1 MVSLFGISLV
11 VVISVV
17 AAVLTILEYLKYLPD
32 VLVLFRNPSKMVTIH
47 RSIIETYYFKK
58 FWKPIVSGEKVV
70 VVFPAKDLDDHR
82 EDTTK
87 FDHQGLQQL
96 LDKLKSNFRNLEIEP
111 VPDDQFGNEHQNY
124 DIISVAGPI
133 PNRVSHQLLSG
144 TTVQFRFDELQTGK
158 IINSVVS
165 VDGEVTLEPDTHYDN
180 TSDKIVCTKDYGII
194 TRAKSPF
201 NNDQELINVAGGYGE
216 GTLAG
221 CQLLQTPSILATLD
235 REGGR
240 YFQALY
246 SVDISEDGV
255 LKEPYLLT
263 ESSEWE
269 FEIDPII
276 SLKRESN

>member
-1 MVSLFGISLV
+1 MSSVFGISFIILV
-11 VVISVV
+11 SVV

-32 VLVLFRNPSKMVTIH
+32 VLVLLRSPSKLTTIH
-47 RSIIETYYFKK
+47 NSIIETYYLKK
-58 FWKPIVSGEKVV
+58 FWKPLVSGEKVV

-96 LDKLKSNFRNLEIEP
+96 LDELKSNFRNLEIEP

-133 PNRVSHQLLSG
+133 PNRVSDQLLYG
-144 TTVQFRFDELQTGK
+144 TSVRFTFDKLQTGK
-158 IINSVVS
+158 IINTVVS
-165 VDGEVTLEPDTHYDN
+165 VDGEVTLEPDTHYDD
-180 TSDKIVCTKDYGII
+180 TAGEVVCTKDYGII

-201 NNDQELINVAGGYGE
+201 NKDKEIINVAGGYGE

-240 YFQALY
+240 HFQALY
-246 SVDISEDGV
+246 GAKISENGV
-255 LKEPYLLT
+255 VTQPYLLHK
-263 ESSEWE
+263 SPEWK

-276 SLKRESN
+276 SL